1 MKAKDYFRRV
11 LRAESELKLLREKV
25 RHYEELGLTITSNT
39 SAVGGHH
46 QGSSRVELAA
56 VGAVDATRN
65 LDEQI
70 KYYTGVVA
78 RAEQVIRQ
86 IPQEKYRQILTYR
99 YICGWSLKSI
109 SDELDYSDPN
119 SIYRAHGYALSEAQG
134 IINRLKD
141 ETGVNGTFLIEREV
155 YAD

>member
-46 QGSSRVELAA
+46 QGASRVELAA
-56 VGAVDATRN
+56 VGAVDATRS

-86 IPQEKYRQILTYR
+86 IPQEKYRQILTLR
-99 YICGWSLKSI
+99 YICGWTF
-109 SDELDYSDPN
+109 
-119 SIYRAHGYALSEAQG
+119 GLSVGSA
-134 IINRLKD
+134 
-141 ETGVNGTFLIEREV
+141 
-155 YAD
+155 

>member
-1 MKAKDYFRRV
+1 M
-11 LRAESELKLLREKV
+11 
-25 RHYEELGLTITSNT
+25 
-39 SAVGGHH
+39 
-46 QGSSRVELAA
+46 
-56 VGAVDATRN
+56 DATRS

-86 IPQEKYRQILTYR
+86 IPQEKYRQILTLR

-141 ETGVNGTFLIEREV
+141 ETGVNGAFLCEREA